1 MNLNL
6 PIPKDEAESKPQVQ
20 RIRSQQTGRRRIWQP
35 LWQLPGRWELIL
47 SLTKREMLAR
57 YRGSVLG
64 LLWAFLT
71 PLTMIAIFTLIFA
84 GIFSARFGSN
94 DSHWNYALYL
104 FCGLLPWMMFQD
116 TVQQAANTIV
126 AHANLVKRVV
136 FPLETLPVAQAL
148 AAIGNQLFGTIALVI
163 AAVVIQRVVHPTL
176 LLFPL
181 LLIPQFLFTL
191 GVAWLIASLGVFL
204 RDIAQGITLLLMVWM
219 YLTPIIYPESIVPER
234 FQMLINLN
242 PFTSLVRNYR
252 RLFLEGLGPDW
263 TGLAYFSIIAI
274 VVFVFGYWWFAR
286 TRKNFADVI

>member
-6 PIPKDEAESKPQVQ
+6 PMTKHESQSEPQ
-20 RIRSQQTGRRRIWQP
+20 RTRSHQTGRRRIWQP
-35 LWQLPGRWELIL
+35 LWQLPGRWELIQ
-47 SLTKREMLAR
+47 SLKKLEILAR

-71 PLTMIAIFTLIFA
+71 PLAMIAIFTLVFA

-94 DSHWNYALYL
+94 DSHWNYAVYL

-116 TVQQAANTIV
+116 TIQQSATTIV

-136 FPLETLPVAQAL
+136 FPLETLPVSKAL
-148 AAIGNQLFGTIALVI
+148 AAIGSQLFGTIALVI
-163 AAVVIQRVVHPTL
+163 AATVIQREIHPTL

-191 GVAWLIASLGVFL
+191 GLAWLIASLGVFL

-219 YLTPIIYPESIVPER
+219 YLTPIIYPESVVPER
-234 FQMLINLN
+234 FKMLINLN

-263 TGLAYFSIIAI
+263 MSLAYFSVVAMI
-274 VVFVFGYWWFAR
+274 VFVFGYWWFAR